1 MNRRRT
7 ADGTTCHGNH
17 ENGDEMT
24 TTTTRARES
33 MAGITLAGVV
43 LSLLMSGWA
52 LANTIDDEEQEQLVE
67 QRLVCLELPGPND
80 CGADGR

>member
-1 MNRRRT
+1 MTRT
-7 ADGTTCHGNH
+7 V
-17 ENGDEMT
+17 EV
-24 TTTTRARES
+24 TRTSLAVAL
-33 MAGITLAGVV
+33 AGIV

-52 LANTIDDEEQEQLVE
+52 LLNTFDEDEYRRSVD

>member
-1 MNRRRT
+1 MQTVEITRT
-7 ADGTTCHGNH
+7 SLGVLVV
-17 ENGDEMT
+17 
-24 TTTTRARES
+24 
-33 MAGITLAGVV
+33 GIL

-52 LANTIDDEEQEQLVE
+52 LLTTFDEDDDEYRQSVE